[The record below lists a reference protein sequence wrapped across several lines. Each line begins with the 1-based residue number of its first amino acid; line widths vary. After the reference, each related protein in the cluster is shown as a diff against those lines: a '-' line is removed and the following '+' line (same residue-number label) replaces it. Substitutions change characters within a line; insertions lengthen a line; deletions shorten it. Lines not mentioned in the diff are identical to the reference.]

1 MLVQVR
7 RYPVYNALWNE
18 ISNFENEI
26 DSVFENFF
34 NADVAPALRGE
45 RRYAPA
51 IDVVEN
57 ENETLLVAEL
67 PGVSKDDIKLSVEN
81 NLLTISSSRKT
92 NALPEKATW
101 VRNEIRTGDFVRT
114 LQLPE
119 GIAAENISAE
129 MNNGLLKITLPKAEE
144 VKPREIRIN

>member
-1 MLVQVR
+1 MLIQVR
-7 RYPVYNALWNE
+7 RFPVHNSLWNE
-18 ISNFENEI
+18 IANFEGEI

-34 NADVAPALRGE
+34 NADVTPALHGE
-45 RRYAPA
+45 RKYAPA
-51 IDVVEN
+51 IDVIEN

-67 PGVSKDDIKLSVEN
+67 PGVSKDDIKISMEN
-81 NLLTISSSRKT
+81 NLLTISGSRKS
-92 NALPEKATW
+92 NALPEKANW

-119 GIAAENISAE
+119 GITAEKISAE
-129 MNNGLLKITLPKAEE
+129 MNNGLLKITMPKAEE